1 MKNKILVLALATSF
15 LVSPLLVTGSVAYA
29 TENTTLEASDKV
41 IVTKN
46 DQYIKF
52 EKEFSQLQNQRSTE
66 FKTRVY
72 SQSTQKAA
80 VNLIEKY
87 DGAEITVVRAA
98 AKYSTKFVNGG
109 VNSFATNKSGL
120 QQLRTDLAT
129 TATLLLA
136 NGTVG
141 GAAVAGPLGALLGL
155 VGGGILGSTVRSASN
170 TIQSWI
176 NVGSSKGGVRVTLV
190 EQFPI
195 SSLNSQSQAKIKKL

>member
-1 MKNKILVLALATSF
+1 MNLDFIVLIVGTE
-15 LVSPLLVTGSVAYA
+15 LVTGSVAYA
-29 TENTTLEASDKV
+29 TENTTLETSDKV
-41 IVTKN
+41 FTSKN

-52 EKEFSQLQNQRSTE
+52 EKEFSQLQNQRNTE

-80 VNLIEKY
+80 FNLIKKY
-87 DGAEITVVRAA
+87 DGDEITIMRAV

-109 VNSFATNKSGL
+109 VNSFATSKSGL

-141 GAAVAGPLGALLGL
+141 GAAVAGPLGALLG
-155 VGGGILGSTVRSASN
+155 
-170 TIQSWI
+170 
-176 NVGSSKGGVRVTLV
+176 
-190 EQFPI
+190 
-195 SSLNSQSQAKIKKL
+195 